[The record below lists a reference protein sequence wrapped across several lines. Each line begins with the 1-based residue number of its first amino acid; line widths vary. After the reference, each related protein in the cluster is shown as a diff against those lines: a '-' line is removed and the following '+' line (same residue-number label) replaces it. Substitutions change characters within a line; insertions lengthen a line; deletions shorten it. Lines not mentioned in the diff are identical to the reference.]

1 MNTKLKNGISLI
13 TCCMDRYD
21 NLISSL
27 ESWLHI
33 KEINEIIIVNWN
45 SEKFDWDAINK
56 LDKQNRVKCV
66 NVTNE
71 KYWILTHAYNLA
83 SEFVTYDK
91 LLKIDCD
98 IKLNSN
104 FLVNH
109 KLNSDI
115 FFRGNYRTI
124 KNKKDFHLNGQF
136 FCETNDYKKVNGFN
150 ENILTYGYD
159 DEDLYSRL
167 GTHKKE
173 VNINEEY
180 LIHQSHDH
188 RQKNSI
194 ECLYN
199 HKLEMILNMLD
210 TDEQKMTYRNELFCK
225 HIKWNSNSKKS
236 KWNINEVKYQ
246 HYICERISPEIVY
259 MDYNKLNIKIDSVH
273 IKKFYHN
280 LKKWKFSKMNC
291 IYDDF
296 FDEQK
301 FKEELKQKI
310 DYVN

>member
-21 NLISSL
+21 DLISSL
-27 ESWLHI
+27 KSWLQI

-45 SEKFDWDAINK
+45 SEKFDWDVVNK
-56 LDKQNRVKCV
+56 LDKQNRIKCV
-66 NVTNE
+66 NVASE

-98 IKLNSN
+98 VKLNSD

-167 GTHKKE
+167 RTHKKE

-194 ECLYN
+194 KCLYN
-199 HKLEMILNMLD
+199 RKLEMILNMLD
-210 TDEQKMTYRNELFCK
+210 TDEQKMTYRNELFCE
-225 HIKWNSNSKKS
+225 HIKWNSDSKRNQWHITEFKGRYYEC
-236 KWNINEVKYQ
+236 K
-246 HYICERISPEIVY
+246 RISSDVRY
-259 MDYNKLNIKIDSVH
+259 MDYNQLNIKIGSTD
-273 IKKFYHN
+273 IKKFYYN
-280 LKKWKFSKMNC
+280 LEKWKFSKMNC
-291 IYDDF
+291 LYDDF

-310 DYVN
+310 GYVN